1 LSRAAVKW
9 RAGSASEAKLFDF
22 RRGYDGTPLANPL
35 AMRALVVVASITA
48 CGVVPGLSLGP
59 LVMDGGVAGDLAVV
73 AVSPDLDAVPDAAI
87 DPPDLTV
94 VEVAADDL
102 AVAVDLSRSRDLSM
116 SRDLSTRHDLAHP
129 PDLASADAYT
139 PPSGDDSPVAHAAPS
154 AMSGVT
160 TLLPGHDILDVST
173 DQGGGVWAVGS
184 GRVYYL
190 APGGNVYNYDQ
201 GSGLARGWWTW
212 TDTYYGY
219 GTAPV
224 TFASVAGGVA
234 GEAVI
239 GNVGAIADRMQVN
252 PATGAVTRIDNMK
265 VVVDATDPVVREEQ
279 QNQLLREVAMI
290 RAIADLNG
298 TFNGTAYLGG
308 FHGFSAFHS
317 LAGDC
322 SCTEFEQHLHA
333 FVLWTPDEIASADVR
348 GLALS
353 PAGDVWEG
361 DRDAVVL
368 WPQRSLGPRAD
379 FFQDPT
385 AAVDVFPGVRDE
397 VWGVGVDSSNGVYVA
412 SHGNGLAYLSP
423 ASHQP
428 SAYWSRGTT
437 LPQNHLSDVT
447 VDASGEVWL
456 TTDSAGVARFNPAT
470 NSWRYYTAATGLASN
485 GVHRVYVDKY
495 ASTRVLYFATGNGI
509 TVFRP

>member
-1 LSRAAVKW
+1 LGLPFSRAAVKW
-9 RAGSASEAKLFDF
+9 LAGSASEAKLFDF
-22 RRGYDGTPLANPL
+22 RCGIAGTPLANPL
-35 AMRALVVVASITA
+35 AMRALVVVAAITA

-59 LVMDGGVAGDLAVV
+59 LVTDGGARDLAVV
-73 AVSPDLDAVPDAAI
+73 AASPDLDAVSDAAI
-87 DPPDLTV
+87 DPKDLAV
-94 VEVAADDL
+94 MSEDL
-102 AVAVDLSRSRDLSM
+102 AVASDDLAAAVDLSTSRDL
-116 SRDLSTRHDLAHP
+116 RHP
-129 PDLASADAYT
+129 PPPGPDLAGVDAYT
-139 PPSGDDSPVAHAAPS
+139 PPTGDDSPVAHAAPS
-154 AMSGVT
+154 AMSGAV
-160 TLLPGHDILDVST
+160 TLLAGHDVLDVST
-173 DQGGGVWAVGS
+173 DQGGGVWAVVS
-184 GRVYYL
+184 ARVYYV
-190 APGGNVYNYDQ
+190 APGGSVYSYDQ
-201 GSGLARGWWTW
+201 ASGLARGWWTW

-224 TFASVAGGVA
+224 TFASVAGGLA
-234 GEAVI
+234 GEAAI
-239 GNVGAIADRMQVN
+239 GNVGAIADRMEVN
-252 PATGAVTRIDNMK
+252 PSTGAITRIDNMK
-265 VVVDATDPVVREEQ
+265 VAVDATDPTVLAEQ
-279 QNQLLREVAMI
+279 QNQLIREVAMI

-379 FFQDPT
+379 FFQDAT

-397 VWGVGVDSSNGVYVA
+397 VWGVGVDSANGVYVA

-447 VDASGEVWL
+447 VDATGEVWL
-456 TTDSAGVARFNPAT
+456 ATDSAGVARFNPAA
-470 NSWRYYTAATGLASN
+470 NSWRYYTAASGLASN

-495 ASTRVLYFATGNGI
+495 SSARVLYFATGNGI